1 MKIRT
6 SIAAAGAA
14 VVLGGAG
21 GLVLP
26 AAASAHTATHTLKVT
41 AVLSSQAV
49 FSKTTAGRA
58 ENDLSSAG
66 KLIGFDVVYVV
77 VNPQT
82 GTASGNVA
90 FDTSGGLLYGKLQF
104 TSSPVIHGTVT
115 GGTGAF
121 RGATGTIFGKSL
133 NKSGTR
139 TAVTITYTT

>member
-21 GLVLP
+21 GLALP
-26 AAASAHTATHTLKVT
+26 AVASAHTATHTLKVT

-58 ENDLSSAG
+58 ENDLNSAG
-66 KLIGFDVVYVV
+66 KVTGFDVVYVV
-77 VNPQT
+77 VNPRT
-82 GTASGNVA
+82 GTASGKVT
-90 FDTSGGLLYGKLQF
+90 FDTNGGLLYGTLEF
-104 TSSPVIHGTVT
+104 TSSPVIHGRVT

-121 RGATGTIFGKSL
+121 RGATGTILGKSL
-133 NKSGTR
+133 NNSGTR